1 MENASKALLI
11 GAGILLA
18 MLILFIAVRMFSS
31 ASQVTEA
38 YQSKEV
44 SSEVATF
51 NSNFTR
57 FVGAVVKDNELTNQN
72 YAKIHDLVSVANFA
86 WNYNNKM
93 VMNPLNPEDP
103 NDERIIHVNLKLN
116 GSRALE
122 LNDLQNYNQEAYYL
136 LIENGYYMSK
146 EYPNAKNTLDYRI
159 EIKNYNAEGRINNMD
174 FYPSDN
180 NMNLSNAIT
189 KILSNENQYKR
200 KQ

>member
-11 GAGILLA
+11 GAGILVA

-51 NSNFTR
+51 NANFTR
-57 FVGAVVKDNELTNQN
+57 FIGAVVKDDELTNQN

-103 NDERIIHVNLKLN
+103 NDQRIVHVNLKLN
-116 GSRALE
+116 GDRAPQ

-146 EYPNAKNTLDYRI
+146 DYPNAKNTIDYKI
-159 EIKNYNAEGRINNMD
+159 EIVSYNAENRINNMN

-180 NMNLSNAIT
+180 NVNLSNAIT
-189 KILSNENQYKR
+189 TILSNEAKYKR
-200 KQ
+200 K

>member
-11 GAGILLA
+11 GAGILVA

-51 NSNFTR
+51 NANFTR
-57 FVGAVVKDNELTNQN
+57 FIGAVVKDDELTNQN

-103 NDERIIHVNLKLN
+103 NDQRIVHVNLKLN
-116 GSRALE
+116 GDRAPQ

-146 EYPNAKNTLDYRI
+146 DYPNAKNTIDYKI
-159 EIKNYNAEGRINNMD
+159 EIVSYNAENRINNLN

-180 NMNLSNAIT
+180 NVNLSNAIT
-189 KILSNENQYKR
+189 TILSNEAKYKR
-200 KQ
+200 K

>member
-11 GAGILLA
+11 GAGILVA

-51 NSNFTR
+51 NANFTR
-57 FVGAVVKDNELTNQN
+57 FIGAVVKDDELTNQN

-103 NDERIIHVNLKLN
+103 NDQRIVHVNLKLN
-116 GSRALE
+116 GDRAPQ

-146 EYPNAKNTLDYRI
+146 DYPNAKNTIDYKI
-159 EIKNYNAEGRINNMD
+159 EIVSYNAEKRINNMN

-180 NMNLSNAIT
+180 NVNLSNAIT
-189 KILSNENQYKR
+189 TILSNEAKYKR
-200 KQ
+200 K

>member
-18 MLILFIAVRMFSS
+18 MLILFIAIRIFSS
-31 ASQVTEA
+31 ASNVTEA

-51 NSNFTR
+51 NANFTR
-57 FVGAVVKDNELTNQN
+57 FVGAVVKDEEITNQN
-72 YAKIHDLVSVANFA
+72 YAKIHDLISVANFA

-93 VMNPLNPEDP
+93 VSDPLNLEDP

-116 GSRALE
+116 GRNALE
-122 LNDLQNYNQEAYYL
+122 LKDLQNYNQEAYYL
-136 LIENGYYMSK
+136 LIENGYYVSVQ
-146 EYPNAKNTLDYRI
+146 YPNAKNTLNYRI
-159 EIKNYNAEGRINNMD
+159 EIENYNAEHRINNMS

-180 NMNLSNAIT
+180 NMNLTNAVT
-189 KILSNENQYKR
+189 RILANSEKYKR
-200 KQ
+200 K

>member
-11 GAGILLA
+11 GAGILVA

-51 NSNFTR
+51 NANFTR
-57 FVGAVVKDNELTNQN
+57 FIGAVVKDDELTNQN

-103 NDERIIHVNLKLN
+103 NDPRIVHVNLKLN
-116 GSRALE
+116 GDRAPQ

-146 EYPNAKNTLDYRI
+146 DYPNAKNTIDYKI
-159 EIKNYNAEGRINNMD
+159 EIVSYNAENRINNMN

-180 NMNLSNAIT
+180 NVNLSNAIT
-189 KILSNENQYKR
+189 TILSNEAKYKR
-200 KQ
+200 K

>member
-11 GAGILLA
+11 GAGILVA

-51 NSNFTR
+51 NANFTR
-57 FVGAVVKDNELTNQN
+57 FIGAVVKDDELTNQN

-86 WNYNNKM
+86 WNSNNKM

-103 NDERIIHVNLKLN
+103 NDQRIVHVNLKLN
-116 GSRALE
+116 GDRAPQ

-146 EYPNAKNTLDYRI
+146 DYPNAKNTIDYKI
-159 EIKNYNAEGRINNMD
+159 EIVSYNAENRINNMN

-180 NMNLSNAIT
+180 NVNLSNAIT
-189 KILSNENQYKR
+189 TILSNEAKYKR
-200 KQ
+200 K

>member
-11 GAGILLA
+11 GAGILVA

-51 NSNFTR
+51 NANFTR
-57 FVGAVVKDNELTNQN
+57 FIGAVVKDDELTNQN

-103 NDERIIHVNLKLN
+103 NDQRIVHVNLKLN
-116 GSRALE
+116 GDRAPQ
-122 LNDLQNYNQEAYYL
+122 LNDLQNYNQGAYYL

-146 EYPNAKNTLDYRI
+146 DYPNAKNTIDYKI
-159 EIKNYNAEGRINNMD
+159 EIVSYNAENRINNMN

-180 NMNLSNAIT
+180 NVNLSNAIT
-189 KILSNENQYKR
+189 TILSNEAKYKR
-200 KQ
+200 K

>member
-11 GAGILLA
+11 GAGTLVA

-51 NSNFTR
+51 NANFTR
-57 FVGAVVKDNELTNQN
+57 FIGAVVKDDELTNQN

-103 NDERIIHVNLKLN
+103 NDQRIVHVNLKLN
-116 GSRALE
+116 GDRAPQ

-146 EYPNAKNTLDYRI
+146 DYPNAKNTIDYKI
-159 EIKNYNAEGRINNMD
+159 EIVSYNAENRINNMN

-180 NMNLSNAIT
+180 NVNLSNAIT
-189 KILSNENQYKR
+189 TILSNEAKYKR
-200 KQ
+200 K

>member
-11 GAGILLA
+11 GAGILVA

-51 NSNFTR
+51 NANFTR
-57 FVGAVVKDNELTNQN
+57 FIGAVVKDDELTNQN

-103 NDERIIHVNLKLN
+103 NDQRIVHVNLKLN
-116 GSRALE
+116 GDRAPQ

-146 EYPNAKNTLDYRI
+146 DYPNAKNTIDYKI
-159 EIKNYNAEGRINNMD
+159 EIVSYNAENRINNMN

-180 NMNLSNAIT
+180 NVNLSNAIAT
-189 KILSNENQYKR
+189 ILSNEAKYKR
-200 KQ
+200 K

>member
-11 GAGILLA
+11 GAGILVA

-51 NSNFTR
+51 NANFTR
-57 FVGAVVKDNELTNQN
+57 FIGAVVKDDELTNQN

-103 NDERIIHVNLKLN
+103 NDQRIVHVNLKLN
-116 GSRALE
+116 GDRAPQ

-136 LIENGYYMSK
+136 IIENGYYMSK
-146 EYPNAKNTLDYRI
+146 DYPNAKNTIDYKI
-159 EIKNYNAEGRINNMD
+159 EIVSYNAENRINNMN

-180 NMNLSNAIT
+180 NVNLSNAIT
-189 KILSNENQYKR
+189 TILSNEAKYKR
-200 KQ
+200 K

>member
-11 GAGILLA
+11 GAGILVA

-31 ASQVTEA
+31 ASQVTEV

-51 NSNFTR
+51 NANFTR
-57 FVGAVVKDNELTNQN
+57 FIGAVVKDDELTNQN

-103 NDERIIHVNLKLN
+103 NDQRIVHVNLKLN
-116 GSRALE
+116 GDRAPQ

-146 EYPNAKNTLDYRI
+146 DYPNAKNTIDYKI
-159 EIKNYNAEGRINNMD
+159 EIVSYNAENRINNMN

-180 NMNLSNAIT
+180 NVNLSNAIT
-189 KILSNENQYKR
+189 TILSNEAKYKR
-200 KQ
+200 K

>member
-11 GAGILLA
+11 GAGFLVA

-51 NSNFTR
+51 NANFTR
-57 FVGAVVKDNELTNQN
+57 FIGAVVKDDELTNQN

-103 NDERIIHVNLKLN
+103 NDQRIVHVNLKLN
-116 GSRALE
+116 GDRAPQ

-146 EYPNAKNTLDYRI
+146 DYPNAKNTIDYKI
-159 EIKNYNAEGRINNMD
+159 EIVSYNAENRINNMN

-180 NMNLSNAIT
+180 NVNLSNAIT
-189 KILSNENQYKR
+189 TILSNEAKYKR
-200 KQ
+200 K

>member
-11 GAGILLA
+11 GAGILVA

-51 NSNFTR
+51 NANFTR
-57 FVGAVVKDNELTNQN
+57 FIGAVVKDDELTNQN

-103 NDERIIHVNLKLN
+103 NDQIIVHVNLKLN
-116 GSRALE
+116 GDRAPQ

-146 EYPNAKNTLDYRI
+146 DYPNAKNTIDYKI
-159 EIKNYNAEGRINNMD
+159 EIVSYNAENRINNMN

-180 NMNLSNAIT
+180 NVNLSNAIT
-189 KILSNENQYKR
+189 TILSNEAKYKR
-200 KQ
+200 K

>member
-11 GAGILLA
+11 GAGILVA
-18 MLILFIAVRMFSS
+18 MLILFIAVRMFTS
-31 ASQVTEA
+31 ASQVTEV

-51 NSNFTR
+51 NANFTR
-57 FVGAVVKDNELTNQN
+57 FIGAVVKDDELTNQN

-103 NDERIIHVNLKLN
+103 NDQRIVHVNLKLN
-116 GSRALE
+116 GDRAPQ

-146 EYPNAKNTLDYRI
+146 DYPNAKNTIDYKI
-159 EIKNYNAEGRINNMD
+159 EIVSYNAENRINNMN

-180 NMNLSNAIT
+180 NVNLSNAIT
-189 KILSNENQYKR
+189 TILSNEAKYKR
-200 KQ
+200 K

>member
-11 GAGILLA
+11 GAGILVA

-31 ASQVTEA
+31 ASQVTEV

-51 NSNFTR
+51 NANFTR
-57 FVGAVVKDNELTNQN
+57 FIGAVVKDDELTNQN

-103 NDERIIHVNLKLN
+103 NDQRIVHVNLKLN
-116 GSRALE
+116 GDRAPQ

-136 LIENGYYMSK
+136 LIENGYYISK
-146 EYPNAKNTLDYRI
+146 DYPNAKNTIDYKI
-159 EIKNYNAEGRINNMD
+159 EIVSYNAENRINNMN

-180 NMNLSNAIT
+180 NVNLSNAIT
-189 KILSNENQYKR
+189 TILSNEAKYKR
-200 KQ
+200 K

>member
-11 GAGILLA
+11 GAGILVA

-51 NSNFTR
+51 NANFTR
-57 FVGAVVKDNELTNQN
+57 FIGAVVKDNELTNQN

-86 WNYNNKM
+86 WNSNNKM

-103 NDERIIHVNLKLN
+103 NDQRIVHVNLKLN
-116 GSRALE
+116 GDRAPQ

-136 LIENGYYMSK
+136 LIENGYYMTK
-146 EYPNAKNTLDYRI
+146 DYPNAKNTIDYKI
-159 EIKNYNAEGRINNMD
+159 EIVSYNAENRINNMN

-180 NMNLSNAIT
+180 NVNLSNAIT
-189 KILSNENQYKR
+189 TILSNEAKYKR
-200 KQ
+200 K

>member
-11 GAGILLA
+11 GAGILVA

-31 ASQVTEA
+31 ASQVTEV

-51 NSNFTR
+51 NANFTR
-57 FVGAVVKDNELTNQN
+57 FIGAVVKDDELTNQN

-86 WNYNNKM
+86 WNYNNKI

-103 NDERIIHVNLKLN
+103 NDQRIVHVNLKLN
-116 GSRALE
+116 GDRAPQ

-146 EYPNAKNTLDYRI
+146 DYPNAKNTIDYKI
-159 EIKNYNAEGRINNMD
+159 EIVSYNAENRINNMN

-180 NMNLSNAIT
+180 NVNLSNAIT
-189 KILSNENQYKR
+189 TILSNEAKYKR
-200 KQ
+200 K

>member
-11 GAGILLA
+11 GAGILVA

-51 NSNFTR
+51 NANFTR
-57 FVGAVVKDNELTNQN
+57 FIGAVVKDDELTNQN

-103 NDERIIHVNLKLN
+103 NDQRIVHVNLKLN
-116 GSRALE
+116 GDRAPQ

-146 EYPNAKNTLDYRI
+146 DYPNAKNTIDYKI
-159 EIKNYNAEGRINNMD
+159 EIVSYNAEIRINNMN

-180 NMNLSNAIT
+180 NVNLSNAIT
-189 KILSNENQYKR
+189 TILSNEAKYKR
-200 KQ
+200 K

>member
-11 GAGILLA
+11 GAGILVA

-51 NSNFTR
+51 NANFTR
-57 FVGAVVKDNELTNQN
+57 FIGAVVKDDELTNQN
-72 YAKIHDLVSVANFA
+72 YAKIHDLVSVANFS

-103 NDERIIHVNLKLN
+103 NDQRIVHVNLKLN
-116 GSRALE
+116 GDRAPQ

-136 LIENGYYMSK
+136 LIENVYYMSK
-146 EYPNAKNTLDYRI
+146 DYPNAKNTIDYKI
-159 EIKNYNAEGRINNMD
+159 EIVSYNAENRINNMN

-180 NMNLSNAIT
+180 NVNLSNAIT
-189 KILSNENQYKR
+189 TILSNEAKYKR
-200 KQ
+200 K

>member
-11 GAGILLA
+11 GAGILVA

-51 NSNFTR
+51 NANFTR
-57 FVGAVVKDNELTNQN
+57 FIGAVVKDDELTNQN

-93 VMNPLNPEDP
+93 VMNPLNPVDP
-103 NDERIIHVNLKLN
+103 NDQRIVHVNLKLN
-116 GSRALE
+116 GDRAPQ

-146 EYPNAKNTLDYRI
+146 DYPNAKNTIDYKI
-159 EIKNYNAEGRINNMD
+159 EIVSYNAENRINNMN

-180 NMNLSNAIT
+180 NVNLSNAIT
-189 KILSNENQYKR
+189 TILSNEAKYKR
-200 KQ
+200 K

>member
-11 GAGILLA
+11 GAGILVA

-31 ASQVTEA
+31 ASQVTEV

-51 NSNFTR
+51 NANFTR
-57 FVGAVVKDNELTNQN
+57 FIGAVVKDDELTNQN

-103 NDERIIHVNLKLN
+103 NDQRIVHVNLKLN
-116 GSRALE
+116 GDRAPQ

-146 EYPNAKNTLDYRI
+146 DYPNAKNTIDYKI
-159 EIKNYNAEGRINNMD
+159 EIVNYNAEHRINNMS

-180 NMNLSNAIT
+180 NMNLTNAVT
-189 KILSNENQYKR
+189 RILANSEKYKR
-200 KQ
+200 K

>member
-11 GAGILLA
+11 GAGILVA

-51 NSNFTR
+51 NANFTR
-57 FVGAVVKDNELTNQN
+57 FIGAVVKDDELTNQN

-103 NDERIIHVNLKLN
+103 NDQRIVHVNLKLN
-116 GSRALE
+116 GDRAPQ

-136 LIENGYYMSK
+136 LIENG
-146 EYPNAKNTLDYRI
+146 KNTIDYKI
-159 EIKNYNAEGRINNMD
+159 EIVSYNAENRINNMN

-180 NMNLSNAIT
+180 NVNLSNAIT
-189 KILSNENQYKR
+189 TILSNEAKYKR
-200 KQ
+200 K

>member
-11 GAGILLA
+11 GAGILVA

-51 NSNFTR
+51 NANFTR
-57 FVGAVVKDNELTNQN
+57 FIGAVVRDGEITNQN

-86 WNYNNKM
+86 WNHNNKM

-103 NDERIIHVNLKLN
+103 NDERIVHVNLKLN
-116 GSRALE
+116 GDRAPQ

-146 EYPNAKNTLDYRI
+146 DYPNAKNTIDYKI
-159 EIKNYNAEGRINNMD
+159 EIVSYNAENRINNMN

-180 NMNLSNAIT
+180 NVNLSNAIT
-189 KILSNENQYKR
+189 TILSNEDKYKR
-200 KQ
+200 K

>member
-11 GAGILLA
+11 GAGILVA

-51 NSNFTR
+51 NANFTR
-57 FVGAVVKDNELTNQN
+57 FIGAVVKDDELTNQN

-103 NDERIIHVNLKLN
+103 NDQRIVHVNLKLN
-116 GSRALE
+116 GDRAPQ

-146 EYPNAKNTLDYRI
+146 DYPNAKNTIDYKI
-159 EIKNYNAEGRINNMD
+159 EIVSYNAENRINNMN

-180 NMNLSNAIT
+180 NVNLSNAIT
-189 KILSNENQYKR
+189 AILSNEAKYKR
-200 KQ
+200 K

>member
-11 GAGILLA
+11 GAGILVA

-51 NSNFTR
+51 NANFTR
-57 FVGAVVKDNELTNQN
+57 FIGAVVKDNELTNQN

-86 WNYNNKM
+86 WNSNNKM

-103 NDERIIHVNLKLN
+103 NDQRIVHVNLKLN
-116 GSRALE
+116 GDRAPQ

-146 EYPNAKNTLDYRI
+146 DYPNAKNTIDYKI
-159 EIKNYNAEGRINNMD
+159 EIVSYNAENRINNMN

-180 NMNLSNAIT
+180 NVNLSNAIT
-189 KILSNENQYKR
+189 TILSNEAKYKR
-200 KQ
+200 K

>member
-1 MENASKALLI
+1 MENVSKALLI
-11 GAGILLA
+11 GAGILVA

-31 ASQVTEA
+31 ASQVTEV

-51 NSNFTR
+51 NANFTR
-57 FVGAVVKDNELTNQN
+57 FIGAVVKDDELTNQN

-103 NDERIIHVNLKLN
+103 NDQRIVHVNLKLN
-116 GSRALE
+116 GDRAPQ

-146 EYPNAKNTLDYRI
+146 DYPNAKNTIDYKI
-159 EIKNYNAEGRINNMD
+159 EIVSYNAENRINNMN

-180 NMNLSNAIT
+180 NVNLSNAIT
-189 KILSNENQYKR
+189 TILSNEAKYKR
-200 KQ
+200 K

>member
-11 GAGILLA
+11 GAGILVA

-44 SSEVATF
+44 RSEVATF
-51 NSNFTR
+51 NANFTR
-57 FVGAVVKDNELTNQN
+57 FIGAVVKDDELTNQN

-103 NDERIIHVNLKLN
+103 NDQRIVHVNLKLN
-116 GSRALE
+116 GDRAPQ

-146 EYPNAKNTLDYRI
+146 DYPNAKNTIDYKI
-159 EIKNYNAEGRINNMD
+159 EIVSYNAENRINNMN

-180 NMNLSNAIT
+180 NVNLSNAIT
-189 KILSNENQYKR
+189 TILSNEAKYKR
-200 KQ
+200 K

>member
-11 GAGILLA
+11 GAGILVA

-51 NSNFTR
+51 NANFTR
-57 FVGAVVKDNELTNQN
+57 FIGAVVKDDELTNQN

-103 NDERIIHVNLKLN
+103 NDQRIVHVNLKLN
-116 GSRALE
+116 GDRAPQ

-146 EYPNAKNTLDYRI
+146 DYPNAKNTIDYKI
-159 EIKNYNAEGRINNMD
+159 EIVSYNAENRINNMN

-180 NMNLSNAIT
+180 NVNLSNAIT
-189 KILSNENQYKR
+189 TILSNEAKYK
-200 KQ
+200 KK

>member
-11 GAGILLA
+11 GAGILVA

-31 ASQVTEA
+31 ASQVTEV

-51 NSNFTR
+51 NANFTR
-57 FVGAVVKDNELTNQN
+57 FIGAVVKDDELTNQN
-72 YAKIHDLVSVANFA
+72 SAKIHDLVSVANFA

-103 NDERIIHVNLKLN
+103 NDQRIVHVNLKLN
-116 GSRALE
+116 GDRAPQ

-146 EYPNAKNTLDYRI
+146 DYPNAKNTIDYKI
-159 EIKNYNAEGRINNMD
+159 EIVSYNAENRINNMN

-180 NMNLSNAIT
+180 NVNLSNAIT
-189 KILSNENQYKR
+189 TILSNEAKYKR
-200 KQ
+200 K

>member
-11 GAGILLA
+11 GAGILVA
-18 MLILFIAVRMFSS
+18 MLILFIAVRMFTS
-31 ASQVTEA
+31 ASQVTEV

-51 NSNFTR
+51 NANFTR
-57 FVGAVVKDNELTNQN
+57 FIGAVVKDDELTNQN

-103 NDERIIHVNLKLN
+103 NDQRIVHVNLKLN
-116 GSRALE
+116 GDRAPQ

-146 EYPNAKNTLDYRI
+146 DYPNAKNTIDYKI
-159 EIKNYNAEGRINNMD
+159 EIVSYNAENRINNMN

-180 NMNLSNAIT
+180 NVNLSNAIT
-189 KILSNENQYKR
+189 TILSNEDKYKR
-200 KQ
+200 K